1 MTHVYACLLFTCY
14 QYQGD
19 VFTSFLSS
27 VTITQC
33 PDVMK
38 VYPPCSI
45 LLKSHCSQHSEL
57 CSDPACSKYEVK
69 AGARERGRTHECRM
83 QIVAPE
89 SRPQAGADLATGQRK
104 SSQCNAPRR
113 PLLKP
118 FSCWNFAKPRWQ
130 LYAVHYQHSAPQ
142 LYKWIF
148 PALASHAAHAAN
160 TGAVYSYL

>member
-33 PDVMK
+33 PVMK
-38 VYPPCSI
+38 VFPVSLCSI
-45 LLKSHCSQHSEL
+45 LLKSHCSQQCQHSEL

-83 QIVAPE
+83 QIVDVAPE
-89 SRPQAGADLATGQRK
+89 SRPQAGADMSTGPREN
-104 SSQCNAPRR
+104 SQCNDLRR
-113 PLLKP
+113 PLLGP
-118 FSCWNFAKPRWQ
+118 STCQ
-130 LYAVHYQHSAPQ
+130 LLQAPSSTCT
-142 LYKWIF
+142 LMN
-148 PALASHAAHAAN
+148 L
-160 TGAVYSYL
+160 

>member
-1 MTHVYACLLFTCY
+1 MTHFYACLLFTCY

-33 PDVMK
+33 PVMK
-38 VYPPCSI
+38 VYPVSLCNI

-69 AGARERGRTHECRM
+69 AGARERERTHECRM
-83 QIVAPE
+83 QIVDVAPE
-89 SRPQAGADLATGQRK
+89 FRYHGWQRDHAKIHQGLLLVESTLNNLLIKMPGASAT
-104 SSQCNAPRR
+104 
-113 PLLKP
+113 
-118 FSCWNFAKPRWQ
+118 
-130 LYAVHYQHSAPQ
+130 
-142 LYKWIF
+142 
-148 PALASHAAHAAN
+148 HAAD

>member
-33 PDVMK
+33 PVMK
-38 VYPPCSI
+38 VYPVSLCNI

-69 AGARERGRTHECRM
+69 AGAREREDTRVQNANCRPWVPAPGWCRPGNRPTQKFTM
-83 QIVAPE
+83 QCPEKAPTK
-89 SRPQAGADLATGQRK
+89 AFF
-104 SSQCNAPRR
+104 
-113 PLLKP
+113 LLKSRKAP
-118 FSCWNFAKPRWQ
+118 LTALCCSLSAQRRNFINE
-130 LYAVHYQHSAPQ
+130 YFQH
-142 LYKWIF
+142 
-148 PALASHAAHAAN
+148 
-160 TGAVYSYL
+160 